1 MITIYH
7 NPDCG
12 TSRNTVEML
21 SQSGEV
27 FEVVEY
33 LTAGWTRSQL
43 ETLFKDAG
51 LTAREALRV
60 SKSPAEALGLTDES
74 VTDDALIDAMLE
86 HPILVNRPFVITPQ
100 GTRLCRPSEV
110 LFEILPKGT
119 LDKFTKEDGQKIE
132 RSS

>member
-7 NPDCG
+7 NPNCG

-21 SQSGEV
+21 NQSGEA

-33 LTAGWTRSQL
+33 LTVGWTKPQL

-60 SKSPAEALGLTDES
+60 SKSPAEELGLTDQS
-74 VTDDALIDAMLE
+74 VTDDALIEAMLV
-86 HPILVNRPFVITPQ
+86 HPILVNRPFVVTPN

-110 LFEILPKGT
+110 LFELLPEST
-119 LDKFTKEDGQKIE
+119 IDSFTKEDGQTIE